1 MLNQKK
7 NKSTQSHELKKYL
20 DYKIRD
26 IRSPKRITVENRNV
40 IRLLILIASDLIAI
54 MLGWYSSNNK
64 MLNLIGLN
72 WSDPITGE
80 WLLCVV
86 LLGLVFLI
94 VCDSYKRGRK
104 IRSTVNSARA
114 IALTYFVLAILSFQL
129 SEDYFLQLLVAWL
142 ITELLIVSFRLLIF
156 KVLLHIRERYFSLK
170 IKVALIGYK
179 TDLEQ
184 CWSNIE
190 NNKEFVVTAQLD
202 LSKFD
207 SDRSILAAIDQL
219 DTRQIDEILICSW
232 EKLRKF
238 PKIFWKLRC
247 SGIYWQIIQLDSQ
260 VYQQQLEI
268 TKFGE
273 LTGVRVVAP
282 AITGIDFVS
291 KRIFDI
297 AISFLLM
304 SVLSIPMLWIAILIK
319 LDSPGPILYK
329 QVRVGLK
336 GKHFKVWKF
345 RTMVNN
351 AGALQKQLETRNEVK
366 GGVLFKIK
374 NDPRVTK
381 IGKHLR
387 KYSID
392 ELPQLFNV
400 LRGEMSLVGPRPLP
414 VRDVSKFSVD
424 HHFRHEVLP
433 GITGLWQISGRSNT
447 DSENAFRLDL
457 EYIQNWSLALDF
469 KILFKTIGVVLNSSG
484 AY

>member
-1 MLNQKK
+1 MLN
-7 NKSTQSHELKKYL
+7 NNSKSTQSHELKKYL
-20 DYKIRD
+20 DSKIRD
-26 IRSPKRITVENRNV
+26 IRSPKQITVENRNV
-40 IRLLILIASDLIAI
+40 IRLLILITSDLIAI
-54 MLGWYSSNNK
+54 IFGWYLSNGK
-64 MLNLIGLN
+64 PLLIGLS
-72 WSDPITGE
+72 WSDPITEE
-80 WLLCVV
+80 WLFSIV
-86 LLGLVFLI
+86 LLGLVFLV
-94 VCDSYKRGRK
+94 VCNSYKRGRK
-104 IRSTVNSARA
+104 AKSTVNSVRA
-114 IALTYFVLAILSFQL
+114 ITLTYFVLATLALQL
-129 SEDYFLQLLVAWL
+129 SENYFLQLVVAWL
-142 ITELLIVSFRLLIF
+142 ITGLLIVSFRLFIF
-156 KVLLHIRERYFSLK
+156 RVLLYIRERYFSLK

-179 TDLEQ
+179 EDLEQ
-184 CWSNIE
+184 CWLNVKNS
-190 NNKEFVVTAQLD
+190 KEFTVKAQLD
-202 LSKFD
+202 LSEFD
-207 SDRSILAAIDQL
+207 SCRSILAAIDKL
-219 DTRQIDEILICSW
+219 DRRQVDEILICSW

-273 LTGVRVVAP
+273 LTGVRVIAP

-297 AISFLLM
+297 LISLLLIF
-304 SVLSIPMLWIAILIK
+304 VLSIPMLLVAILIK
-319 LDSPGPILYK
+319 LDSSGPILYK
-329 QVRVGLK
+329 QVRVGLN

-345 RTMVNN
+345 RTMVSN
-351 AGALQKQLETRNEVK
+351 AGALQKQLEASNEMK

-374 NDPRVTK
+374 NDPRITK

-447 DSENAFRLDL
+447 DSENAFRLDF

-469 KILFKTIGVVLNSSG
+469 EILFKTFGVVLNSKG

>member
-1 MLNQKK
+1 MLN
-7 NKSTQSHELKKYL
+7 NNSKSAQLHEFEKYL
-20 DYKIRD
+20 DSRIRD

-40 IRLLILIASDLIAI
+40 IRLLVLITSDLIAI
-54 MLGWYSSNNK
+54 ILGWYLSNSK
-64 MLNLIGLN
+64 PLLIDLN
-72 WSDPITGE
+72 WSASITGE
-80 WLLCVV
+80 WLFSVV
-86 LLGLVFLI
+86 LLGLVFLV
-94 VCDSYKRGRK
+94 VCNSYKRGRK
-104 IRSTVNSARA
+104 TKSTVNSVRA
-114 IALTYFVLAILSFQL
+114 VTLTYFVLAILV
-129 SEDYFLQLLVAWL
+129 LQLYKNYFFQFVIAWL
-142 ITELLIVSFRLLIF
+142 VTGLLIVSFRLLIF
-156 KVLLHIRERYFSLK
+156 KVLLFIRERYFSLK
-170 IKVALIGYK
+170 IKVALIGYEEDIEK
-179 TDLEQ
+179 CL
-184 CWSNIE
+184 SNVKKS
-190 NNKEFVVTAQLD
+190 KEFTVTAQLD
-202 LSKFD
+202 LSEFD
-207 SDRSILAAIDQL
+207 SCRSILTAIDKL
-219 DTRQIDEILICSW
+219 DRRQVDEILICSW

-273 LTGVRVVAP
+273 LTGIRVIAP
-282 AITGIDFVS
+282 AITGIDFIS

-297 AISFLLM
+297 SISFLLM
-304 SVLSIPMLWIAILIK
+304 FVLSIPMLLIAMLIK
-319 LDSPGPILYK
+319 LDSSGPILYK
-329 QVRVGLK
+329 QVRVGLN

-351 AGALQKQLETRNEVK
+351 AGELQKQLEARNEVK

-374 NDPRVTK
+374 NDPRITK

-387 KYSID
+387 RYSID

-447 DSENAFRLDL
+447 DSENAFRLDF

-469 KILFKTIGVVLNSSG
+469 EILFKTFGVVLNSNG